1 MIVIARDG
9 WQDTYC
15 LAQHKDDG
23 YTVVQAIDGWRDTP
37 DAAEKKRID
46 QIWCSKVIP
55 VKSSRVVFA
64 EHRNTGV

>member
-1 MIVIARDG
+1 MCIRDR
-9 WQDTYC
+9 
-15 LAQHKDDG
+15 HKDDG

-55 VKSSRVVFA
+55 VKSSRVVFRGTQEPQVSDHA
-64 EHRNTGV
+64 GILIEL